1 MENICSKFVYICNII
16 ILVIGVVTVCG
27 GVYLIVGFDKM
38 DEKFNPTFDK
48 AKTNIRNMI
57 KVINHYPGV
66 EMINP
71 PNVTMSEPLKD
82 MNYEGFVRAC
92 GYFLLAFGAVICAIA
107 VLGLVG
113 TFRKSRRLTMTYV
126 VALSVLMLVQITAV
140 VLFAGDRTIINKL
153 IYLHFFKSLNQS
165 YRGFEYNDTVS
176 IGWNLVMQQFNCCG
190 IYGYTDFVSSHSFS
204 ETWGEPFHS
213 FIKQNP
219 INFSM
224 ACCDSIEI
232 VFQGFQGPCRPKD
245 YIHKRG
251 CIEVLWEKM
260 DDYQVVFVA
269 LVAIVCIIQLFQI
282 ITICYNS
289 NAKLNKANNKKKDQ
303 SGVINNNS
311 VTPFK
316 HSITVGNKTLPEEKL
331 WYPDVQKNNFVSTK
345 KEEWNTKD
353 SDDSVQKEEKW
364 YDGDRR
370 LPMGKP
376 NKSLVMDF

>member
-1 MENICSKFVYICNII
+1 
-16 ILVIGVVTVCG
+16 
-27 GVYLIVGFDKM
+27 
-38 DEKFNPTFDK
+38 
-48 AKTNIRNMI
+48 
-57 KVINHYPGV
+57 
-66 EMINP
+66 MINP

-82 MNYEGFVRAC
+82 MNYEGF
-92 GYFLLAFGAVICAIA
+92 
-107 VLGLVG
+107 
-113 TFRKSRRLTMTYV
+113 YV

-153 IYLHFFKSLNQS
+153 VYLHFFKSLNKS

-232 VFQGFQGPCRPKD
+232 VSPTSFQGPCRPKD
-245 YIHKRG
+245 YIHKRQQ
-251 CIEVLWEKM
+251 E
-260 DDYQVVFVA
+260 
-269 LVAIVCIIQLFQI
+269 
-282 ITICYNS
+282 
-289 NAKLNKANNKKKDQ
+289 KDQ
-303 SGVINNNS
+303 SGLINNNS

-316 HSITVGNKTLPEEKL
+316 HSIKVGKKTFPEEKL

-345 KEEWNTKD
+345 KEAWNTKD
-353 SDDSVQKEEKW
+353 RDESVQKEEKW
-364 YDGDRR
+364 HDGHRR
-370 LPMGKP
+370 QPMGKP